1 MNESGIVY
9 EELQTLKKRNAVASS
24 LFKAEKQDDAS
35 WIASAKETS
44 GLSKRY
50 ERANLFRHKEQRTV
64 DFGNVFIV

>member
-24 LFKAEKQDDAS
+24 LFKAEKQDDTS

-44 GLSKRY
+44 EFISS
-50 ERANLFRHKEQRTV
+50 QRTE
-64 DFGNVFIV
+64 NS

>member
-24 LFKAEKQDDAS
+24 LFKAEKQDDTS

-50 ERANLFRHKEQRTV
+50 
-64 DFGNVFIV
+64 